1 MVELQKERIESEILI
16 IGGGPAGLM
25 AAIRASDLGAK
36 NVLVVDKSNTLRS
49 GNAGAGT
56 DHFRCYIPEYH
67 GHDPKPILEEMQH
80 ALAPT
85 FGGASYMET
94 WLNLSFEMVKLWDAW
109 GIPMRYNGKWE
120 FAGHAFPGRLRL
132 SLKYAGGNQ
141 KSVLTRQARKRGVA
155 IRNRITVFDL
165 LKEGNRVVGAVG
177 YDTWNDRLLEL
188 RAKAV
193 MLATGGCYR
202 LYKGPTSMIC
212 NICNSPFDTGDGR
225 AMALR
230 AGADL
235 LNLELTRVWAGPK
248 NFARCGKATWIG
260 VYRDASGRR
269 VGPFVRKPDKVNG
282 DSIADAY
289 PGVFND
295 YAASGR
301 GPIYNDCRG
310 ASETDMDYMLH
321 WLQNEGNLGLINH
334 LQEEGI
340 DPSKHPI
347 EFTTYERIVTGGLW
361 FSNNSRT
368 SVQGLYAAGDE
379 NFGGMANA
387 VVWGWLA
394 GESMA
399 KDLKRLEWGQPK
411 KMTGQIEERA
421 QLLSGMLKQRNGVG
435 WEEANIAIQE
445 VMSDYVGAVRSKTL
459 LDQGRR
465 NLTRIR
471 QKTYRLLQA
480 RNGHELGRCLEVLN
494 LIEVGEA
501 VCYAASRRQETRKG
515 HRRADFPFTNPLMD
529 VALMVRKKDG
539 RLVSRWKDVK
549 R

>member
-1 MVELQKERIESEILI
+1 
-16 IGGGPAGLM
+16 M
-25 AAIRASDLGAK
+25 AAIRSSDLGAK
-36 NVLVVDKSNTLRS
+36 DVLVVDKSNTLRS

-67 GHDPKPILEEMQH
+67 GHDPKPILAEMQH
-80 ALAPT
+80 AQAPT
-85 FGGASYMET
+85 FGGASYMES
-94 WLNLSFEMVKLWDAW
+94 WLNLSFEMVKLWDGW

-120 FAGHAFPGRLRL
+120 FAGHAFPGRPRL

-141 KSVLTRQARKRGVA
+141 KQVLTRQARRRGVA

-165 LKEGNRVVGAVG
+165 LKEGSRVVGALG
-177 YDTWNDRLLEL
+177 YDTWNDRILEL
-188 RAKAV
+188 HAKAV

-202 LYKGPTSMIC
+202 LYKGPTSMMF

-260 VYRDASGRR
+260 VYRDASGKR
-269 VGPFVRKPDKVNG
+269 VGPFVHKPDKVHG

-289 PGVFND
+289 PGIFSD
-295 YAASGR
+295 YMASGC
-301 GPIYNDCRG
+301 GPVYNDCRG
-310 ASETDMDYMLH
+310 ASKADLDYMLY
-321 WLQNEGNLGLINH
+321 WLRNEGNEGLIRH
-334 LQEEGI
+334 LEDEGV
-340 DPSKHPI
+340 DLSKNQI

-361 FSNNSRT
+361 FSNHART
-368 SVQGLYAAGDE
+368 SVKGLYAAGDE
-379 NFGGMANA
+379 HFGGMANA

-399 KDLKRLEWGQPK
+399 EDLKGLERGDPARTKEQV
-411 KMTGQIEERA
+411 EERVG
-421 QLLSGMLKQRNGVG
+421 LLDRILCQRNGVG
-435 WEEANIAIQE
+435 WEEANIAVQE

-465 NLTRIR
+465 NLSRIR
-471 QKTYRLLQA
+471 QKAHAFLQA

-501 VCYAASRRQETRKG
+501 VCHAASKRQESRKG
-515 HRRADFPFTNPLMD
+515 HYRADFPFTNPMLD

-539 RLVSRWKDVK
+539 RFVSRWKNVK
-549 R
+549 V